1 VWAWLAP
8 QEFLA
13 ATINVGKIE
22 RDEHL
27 KMAFEHFDLVSAS
40 PLRFQGLYCVAH
52 APAFAWSQD
61 GNGQIS
67 HSELQT
73 ALSNLGIKVRQ
84 PPASCIRPAP
94 L

>member
-1 VWAWLAP
+1 MAA

-27 KMAFEHFDLVSAS
+27 KMAFEHFDL
-40 PLRFQGLYCVAH
+40 
-52 APAFAWSQD
+52 D

-67 HSELQT
+67 HAELTQ
-73 ALSNLGIKVRQ
+73 ALSTLGIKV
-84 PPASCIRPAP
+84 CV